1 MTIKANGY
9 SLSLFFILFFL
20 IKLPSLAQTSLSNA
34 LRAYN
39 EQYDT
44 TVYFKKLPFLDDNVS
59 AKFTSIASINKVL
72 LPKDH
77 ILLKYTDKQY
87 IIVPSDFSTETLAS
101 LVRNKSLD
109 ASIEK
114 ARNTELPDTYVLDD
128 GSSKREKQ
136 INLTLIAID
145 NETKLPIIGANVDL
159 SGSNLHYVTDIDGKI
174 KVQLSPSVY
183 KAVINYVGYDN
194 REIELLLKNSGTL
207 TIPMNQ
213 TSVALSEVLVTEKA
227 EANLRSPIVG
237 LQQLSMKQIKKLPSL
252 MGQTD
257 ILKSLVIL
265 PGVSTN
271 SDGVGGISVRGGNAD
286 QNLIL
291 LDDISYYNPNHAL
304 GFLSS
309 FNPDFING
317 VSLFKGYIPPRYGG
331 RIAAVL
337 SSDTRSPNNKKW
349 VRRIGLGLSNS
360 SVSAEGPIVKEK
372 TSIAIGARLS
382 HANWMI
388 KLINDP
394 ATRKSRMDFY
404 DYQLRLEHK
413 LSKSNAIGISIYN
426 GYDAVN
432 LLGEAAFTYGTKNA
446 QAYFRQAIGTH
457 TNINAKYSKSSYN
470 SSLNDLLSKNP
481 IYLITGIDNDNAK
494 VNVTSLIKETELN
507 YGVEVN
513 TVKIIPAF
521 FATTEKAKSNRKEE
535 VRDLSFFG
543 EVKKDLTSNLTI
555 NMGAR
560 YVRFSSVG
568 ARKVFLYGEGTIS
581 KENIIDSVLY
591 SKGQKISSYSYVEPR
606 LSLNYRLNDRNSVKI
621 GYTQNH
627 QFLSMLSNTIAPTP
641 IDFWKGADPY
651 FAPQA
656 AKSYFISYN
665 TSSYKSVWETSIE
678 AYYTTV
684 DNVQEF
690 KDFADLYGNQHL
702 ETDILFGSGKN
713 YGVELSIVKNTG
725 RFTGRMSYTY
735 SRSLKQINRANQDII
750 NDGKWY
756 PTIVDKPHDLNLL
769 VTYNFTRRLGVNI
782 LFNYNTGQPV
792 TIPVNRFSDWN
803 AGSILYYGERNA
815 YRLPDYHRLDL
826 SFNLLPGYNL
836 KRKVKTTW
844 NFAIQNIYGRK
855 NAYSLF
861 FRQKPF
867 EKVITYK
874 YAVLGTILPAIT
886 LNIEW

>member
-9 SLSLFFILFFL
+9 SLGILLFFL
-20 IKLPSLAQTSLSNA
+20 TKLTVHAQTTLSTA
-34 LRAYN
+34 LKEFN
-39 EQYDT
+39 TKYDT
-44 TVYFKKLPFLDDNVS
+44 TVYFKKLPFLEKNVYT
-59 AKFTSIASINKVL
+59 KFNNIISINKVL
-72 LPKDH
+72 SQHDH
-77 ILLKYTDKQY
+77 VLLKYSDNQY
-87 IIVPSDFSTETLAS
+87 VVVPSDFSNETLAS
-101 LVRNKSLD
+101 LARNKSLD

-114 ARNTELPDTYVLDD
+114 AKQSELPDTYVLDD

-136 INLTLIAID
+136 LNVTLMLID
-145 NETKLPIIGANVDL
+145 DETKLPMIGANVEI
-159 SGSNLHYVTDIDGKI
+159 SSNNLHYTTDVDGKI
-174 KVQLSPSVY
+174 KVQLSPSAY
-183 KAVINYVGYDN
+183 KAVINYVGYEERVVD
-194 REIELLLKNSGTL
+194 LLLKSSGTL
-207 TIPMNQ
+207 TLPIRQ
-213 TSVALSEVLVTEKA
+213 ASVALSEVLVTEKA

-317 VSLFKGYIPPRYGG
+317 VSLYKGYIPPRYGG

-372 TSIAIGARLS
+372 TSIALGGRLS

-394 ATRKSRMDFY
+394 ASRKSRMDFY
-404 DYQLRLEHK
+404 DYQARLEHK
-413 LSKSNAIGISIYN
+413 LSRSNAIGVSIYN

-432 LLGEAAFTYGTKNA
+432 LLGEAAFSYTTKNA

-494 VNVTSLIKETELN
+494 INATSLVKETEFN
-507 YGVEVN
+507 YGIEYN
-513 TVKIIPAF
+513 KVKIVPAF
-521 FATTEKAKSNRKEE
+521 FATTAKANASRKEE
-535 VRDLSFFG
+535 VRDVSLYG

-568 ARKVFLYGEGTIS
+568 ARKLFLYGEGTIS
-581 KENIIDSVLY
+581 KENIIDSVFY
-591 SKGQKISSYSYVEPR
+591 NSGQKISSFNYVEPR
-606 LSLNYRLNDRNSVKI
+606 ISLNYRLNDKNSVKI

-665 TSSYKSVWETSIE
+665 TSSYKAVWESSIE

-713 YGVELSIVKNTG
+713 YGVELSVVKNTG
-725 RFTGRMSYTY
+725 KLTGRMSYTY
-735 SRSLKQINRANQDII
+735 SRSLKQINRANQAVI

-756 PTIVDKPHDLNLL
+756 PTLVDKPHDLNLL
-769 VTYNFTRRLGVNI
+769 LTYNFTRRLGVNV

-874 YAVLGTILPAIT
+874 YAVLGTILPAVT